1 MIDEYESY
9 SYYYLYKIKDSMII
23 CCCNIDIKEEFLR
36 GFGWPIF
43 SMYFELWFSFPL
55 SPFFSECKDL
65 EVHIS
70 NLSSP

>member
-36 GFGWPIF
+36 GFG
-43 SMYFELWFSFPL
+43 
-55 SPFFSECKDL
+55 
-65 EVHIS
+65 
-70 NLSSP
+70 